1 MILSETK
8 KTIYRTMM
16 FGSLLSFLITAASCY
31 STQNLTKKR
40 NENRRV
46 KDSIFE
52 AEKHNNFLL
61 MQEQNNQVLERV
73 IEH

>member
-40 NENRRV
+40 NEKRQFRDSLYLAQKHDYFIESQQQNR
-46 KDSIFE
+46 DMPQGEID
-52 AEKHNNFLL
+52 H
-61 MQEQNNQVLERV
+61 
-73 IEH
+73 